1 MGNTYNSIIDCIN
14 SSKNH
19 NGKKE
24 IENILNED
32 NNNFENKE
40 KKKNCPN
47 NYLFNH
53 EISLILNQNNKL
65 YGVSFEIYNFYFIKT
80 KTV

>member
-40 KKKNCPN
+40 KKKIVQIII
-47 NYLFNH
+47 YL
-53 EISLILNQNNKL
+53 IMKYL
-65 YGVSFEIYNFYFIKT
+65 
-80 KTV
+80 